1 MITSS
6 NVPVPNRKWPKNPS
20 PEELDML
27 NEGGV
32 DFVEV
37 VDETDSSQEDLGLVQ
52 ES

>member
-6 NVPVPNRKWPKNPS
+6 NVPVPNRKWPKEKRVIS
-20 PEELDML
+20 DEELDML

-37 VDETDSSQEDLGLVQ
+37 VSETVNHEETL
-52 ES
+52 

>member
-6 NVPVPNRKWPKNPS
+6 NVPVPNRPWPKKVKDIS

-27 NEGGV
+27 SEGGV

-37 VDETDSSQEDLGLVQ
+37 VDETDNYEETL
-52 ES
+52 